1 DHAFALP
8 ATGLTGERCDPDQ
21 AGDLTSG
28 ETPELG
34 QLGQQAARGL
44 IGDAGHRGEEIF
56 GLAPSRR
63 ATDQLADIVGKL
75 LQLTLQDLDVAGQT
89 LADTHI
95 AGALLALALGD
106 QHLDD
111 LTPPR
116 DQLTEQPRRLIGDRP
131 RFGLYR
137 FG

>member
-1 DHAFALP
+1 
-8 ATGLTGERCDPDQ
+8 
-21 AGDLTSG
+21 
-28 ETPELG
+28 
-34 QLGQQAARGL
+34 ARGL

-137 FG
+137 FGKPRDHLGIDRIALGPFAERLREVAHLRAVG